1 MADDKA
7 RIVSTP
13 IEEEMRRSYI
23 DYAMS
28 VIVSRALPDVRD
40 GLKPV
45 QRRII
50 FAMSDLAVRHNN
62 PHKKSARLVG
72 ETMGKYHPHGE
83 GAIYDALV
91 RMAQPFTMR
100 YPLVD
105 GHGNFGSIDGDSAA
119 AMRYTEARFT
129 SMAEQLLVD
138 IDKDT
143 IDWVPNFDESLKEP
157 AVLPS
162 RIPNLLINGSAGI
175 AVGMATNIPPHNL
188 GEVIDALNALI
199 DQPDLTSLDL
209 MEYVQGPD
217 FPTGGLIIGSKPIH
231 SLYTTGRG
239 VLTVRA
245 KTRIEKQKNGR
256 QVIIVEELPYQV
268 QKSRLI
274 EAIATLVRDKKIQ
287 GVTDLRDES
296 DKREGLRVVIEVRKD
311 VQPEVVR
318 NQLFKHTSLQVSFG
332 GIMLA
337 LVDNRPQV
345 LDLRSML
352 WHYLMHRKD
361 VITRRTEYELRKAEE
376 RAHILAGIVIAL
388 DNLDE
393 VIALI
398 RDSGSPEE
406 ARNGLMERFGLDE
419 IQARAILD
427 MKLERLTRMERDKVV
442 EERAALLKEIEYL
455 RAVLGSE
462 RMVMNIIKKEL
473 EDVRKSFADARRTQ
487 ILEKSGDISDEEL
500 IIEEDVT
507 VILTRMGYI
516 KRMPLAVHRSQRR
529 GGTGATAMQTREE
542 DWVEKVI
549 TTTTRDSLLLFTTKG
564 KAYWLRVY
572 DIPEASKQ
580 AKGYPVSRLVQLEE
594 DEMVTALIGVKRDS
608 GEDLLFITKRGICK
622 RTPVSEFG
630 TYRRIGLRAINIR
643 EGDSLILARTVTDN
657 DQVIMASAQGKGI
670 RIRARDVRPMGR
682 VAAGV
687 RGMRLAKGDHI
698 IGADVT
704 GPGGLALFVSE
715 LGFGKLTYVDEFPL
729 QRRGGSGVIAMKL
742 TEKGGHL
749 AIMRVVQEDDEVLL
763 LTAEGVALRTQL
775 SQVRVYKRPA
785 MGVTLMRVDP
795 PDRVAA
801 CSIFEGEMLD
811 G

>member
-1 MADDKA
+1 MADEK
-7 RIVSTP
+7 IQIIETP
-13 IEEEMRRSYI
+13 IEDEMRRSYI

-50 FAMSDLAVRHNN
+50 YAMSDLVVWNRS
-62 PHKKSARLVG
+62 PHKKCARLVG

-83 GAIYDALV
+83 SAIYDALV

-129 SMAEQLLVD
+129 LMAEQLLVD
-138 IDKDT
+138 IGKDT
-143 IDWVPNFDESLKEP
+143 IDWTSNFDESLKEP
-157 AVLPS
+157 TVLPS
-162 RIPNLLINGSAGI
+162 RVPNLLINGSAGI

-188 GEVIDALNALI
+188 GEVVDALTALA
-199 DQPDLTSLDL
+199 DDPDLTSLNL
-209 MEYVQGPD
+209 MEYVHGPD
-217 FPTGGLIIGSKPIH
+217 FPTGGLIIGSKPLQ

-245 KTRIEKQKNGR
+245 KTRIETKKNGK
-256 QVIIVEELPYQV
+256 QTIIIEELPYQV

-274 EAIATLVRDKKIQ
+274 ESIAALVREKKIQ
-287 GVTDLRDES
+287 GITDLRDES
-296 DKREGLRVVIEVRKD
+296 DKREGLRIAIEVRKD

-337 LVDNRPQV
+337 LVNNKPEV
-345 LDLRSML
+345 LDLRGML
-352 WHYLMHRKD
+352 WNYLLHRKD
-361 VITRRTEYELRKAEE
+361 VIIRRTQYDLNKALE
-376 RAHILAGIVIAL
+376 RAHILAGIIVAL

-398 RDSGSPEE
+398 RASGSPEE
-406 ARNGLMERFGLDE
+406 AREGLMERFGLDE

-427 MKLERLTRMERDKVV
+427 MKLERLTRMERDRIV
-442 EERAALLKEIEYL
+442 EERAALLKEIEYF

-462 RMVMNIIKKEL
+462 RMVMNIIKKDL
-473 EDVRKSFADARRTQ
+473 EDVRKQFADDRRTR
-487 ILEKSGDISDEEL
+487 ILEKSDDISDEEL
-500 IIEEDVT
+500 IIEQDVT

-529 GGTGATAMQTREE
+529 GGTGATAMQTRDE
-542 DWVEKVI
+542 DWVEKVV

-580 AKGYPVSRLVQLEE
+580 AKGYPVSRLVQLED
-594 DEMVTALIGVKRDS
+594 DEMVTALIEARSDS

-622 RTPVSEFG
+622 RTPISEYG
-630 TYRRIGLRAINIR
+630 TYRRVGLRALNIR
-643 EGDSLILARTVTDN
+643 EGDSLVLARTITDD
-657 DQVIMASAQGKGI
+657 DQILMASASGKGI
-670 RIRARDVRPMGR
+670 RIRASDIRPMGR

-698 IGADVT
+698 VGADVT

-715 LGFGKLTYVDEFPL
+715 LGFGKITSVDEFPL
-729 QRRGGSGVIAMKL
+729 HRRGGSGVICMGL
-742 TEKGGHL
+742 TEKTGPL
-749 AIMRVVQEDDEVLL
+749 AIMRVVEKNGQMLL
-763 LTAEGVALRTQL
+763 LTAGGVALRTQL

-785 MGVTLMRVDP
+785 MGVTLIKVDP

-801 CSIFEGEMLD
+801 CSIFDGDMLD
-811 G
+811 E